1 MEPQES
7 QNKKDIHQLRSFL
20 SSQTCLYSILF
31 RFFGKNMNYKLKRFL
46 QCHIY
51 VMTKVQWSLCKVIQ
65 DRYYH
70 KNINVTLK
78 NRFFFPI
85 KKNTCL
91 RLFWKKRRSLET
103 QQRKF
108 LRSLNILF
116 LFFFFWV
123 FENFVSVSKRAYFFN
138 VRPSWVIYVE
148 PELYPCIFEAFLLSL
163 EGKIEPAENFFI
175 KTGLLKISICW
186 TWSCVCFVQCFL
198 IYNEPVSS
206 SGLQAQIWARNE

>member
-1 MEPQES
+1 
-7 QNKKDIHQLRSFL
+7 
-20 SSQTCLYSILF
+20 
-31 RFFGKNMNYKLKRFL
+31 MNYKLKRFL

-78 NRFFFPI
+78 NRFFFQL
-85 KKNTCL
+85 KKYLSALILEKEEKPWNPT
-91 RLFWKKRRSLET
+91 KKISSILEY
-103 QQRKF
+103 F
-108 LRSLNILF
+108 VS
-116 LFFFFWV
+116 FFFFWV
-123 FENFVSVSKRAYFFN
+123 FEDLVSVSKRASNLLN
-138 VRPSWVIYVE
+138 VWPSWVIYVE

-175 KTGLLKISICW
+175 KTGLLKISICL

-206 SGLQAQIWARNE
+206 SGLQAQIWARN